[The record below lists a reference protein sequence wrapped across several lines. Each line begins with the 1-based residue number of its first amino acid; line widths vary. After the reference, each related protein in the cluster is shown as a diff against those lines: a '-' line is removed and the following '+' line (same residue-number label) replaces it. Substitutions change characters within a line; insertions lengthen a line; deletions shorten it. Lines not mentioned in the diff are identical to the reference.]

1 MIPTIE
7 TISVLCLTEDQEN
20 GDLILDL
27 MVDGISMVSY
37 FLYCLHF
44 LCFHQYFTNCRKT
57 VENKSIYNI
66 GKNNHFIVCTDV
78 KRILKL
84 YHRTELKSDDV
95 FMF

>member
-1 MIPTIE
+1 
-7 TISVLCLTEDQEN
+7 
-20 GDLILDL
+20 
-27 MVDGISMVSY
+27 MVSY
-37 FLYCLHF
+37 FFYCLHF
-44 LCFHQYFTNCRKT
+44 LCFHRYFTNCRKT

-66 GKNNHFIVCTDV
+66 GKNNNFIVCTDV

>member
-7 TISVLCLTEDQEN
+7 TISVLCLTEDQED

-27 MVDGISMVSY
+27 VVDGISMVSY
-37 FLYCLHF
+37 LFYCLHF

-57 VENKSIYNI
+57 VENKSIYN
-66 GKNNHFIVCTDV
+66 KV

-84 YHRTELKSDDV
+84 YHRTELKTNDV